1 MSFRLAQR
9 LAAPTQQPHF
19 SFDFFLPDSDQGV
32 LDLRARIERLAS
44 VDPLFVDVESRGDA
58 ASVRAALREC
68 AHAKRVAGL
77 ATLFHIGSEA
87 LPASELSG
95 LLRGARAAGV
105 VNVVVER
112 CAAPLAGSN
121 VPPSRVA
128 DVVRLVRAEFGDTFC
143 IAVHGFP
150 PSAGDRDGAYEAG
163 LAELRAEQDAG
174 AEVVL
179 VRHVLDAHDFAR
191 FRRDAAAAGVALPY
205 VSSVLPAN
213 SLANFRRVNA
223 HCGVA
228 LPAALDAD
236 LRALEG
242 DAQRLERY
250 AVRATAQLCRELVSH
265 GAACLHLLTM
275 NLEGAAVALLAELG
289 LAGPTAAA
297 RRVLPWRPSGDEG
310 RAGESVRPIHW
321 SNLPASYLERTAGW
335 DAYGGSWTGRGAA
348 RVFQPPLPEHLVPPW
363 AGSPEERRAMWGAA
377 PASQRDVWA
386 VFAGFV
392 EGRVPRLPWSPA
404 ALLPETRAISG
415 RLADLNRAGFLT
427 INSQPRVN
435 AARSDDPVHGWGG
448 PGGYVYQKAYVEA
461 FAPPGHVA
469 ALMAACARRPSI
481 TYHAVDARGNAYS
494 NCRTRG
500 AHAVTWGVF
509 PGREV
514 AQPTV
519 VDPDAFLAW
528 KSEAFAL
535 WVTQWAAIYEEDSDA
550 SCLINDIHDSYFLV
564 NLVDHDFRGGDL
576 LGCFDEAL
584 EMLRRGGGAAAALAL
599 PPALSQPTGADG
611 ARGRS
616 ELA

>member
-9 LAAPTQQPHF
+9 LAGPTQQPHF

-32 LDLRARIERLAS
+32 LDLRARVERLAS
-44 VDPLFVDVESRGDA
+44 VDPLFIDLESRGDA

-77 ATLFHIGSEA
+77 ATLFHVGSEA
-87 LPASELSG
+87 LPTPELLA

-112 CAAPLAGSN
+112 CAVTPAAINAPS
-121 VPPSRVA
+121 PRVA
-128 DVVRLVRAEFGDTFC
+128 DLVRLIRAEFGDAFC
-143 IAVHGFP
+143 ISVHGFP
-150 PSAGDRDGAYEAG
+150 PSAGNSGGAYEDG
-163 LAELRAEQDAG
+163 LVQLRAEQDAG

-179 VRHVLDAHDFAR
+179 VRHVLDARDFAR
-191 FRRDAAAAGVALPY
+191 FRRDTAAAGVALPL
-205 VSSVLPAN
+205 VCSVLPAHN
-213 SLANFRRVNA
+213 VANFRHVNA

-228 LPAALDAD
+228 LPPALDAD

-250 AVRATAQLCRELVSH
+250 AVRATAQLCRELVSL
-265 GAACLHLLTM
+265 GAACLHVLTM

-310 RAGESVRPIHW
+310 RVGESVRPIHW

-335 DAYGGSWTGRGAA
+335 DAYGGTWTGAA

-363 AGSPEERRAMWGAA
+363 AGTPEERRAMWGAA

-469 ALMAACARRPSI
+469 ALMAVCARRPSI

-514 AQPTV
+514 SQPTV

-550 SCLINDIHDSYFLV
+550 SCLIHDIHDSYFLV
-564 NLVDHDFRGGDL
+564 NLVDHDFRAGDL
-576 LGCFDEAL
+576 LECFDDAL
-584 EMLRRGGGAAAALAL
+584 EMLRRGGGAQAAMLLL
-599 PPALSQPTGADG
+599 PPLPPPAAVDTA
-611 ARGRS
+611 GRRP
-616 ELA
+616 LV